1 MPAAVK
7 VAVPAFAAL
16 LPLAL
21 NVTAAGGVPVVAQ
34 VYVRLASP
42 PSSAPS
48 TDRAGEFAV
57 TGFGLAAAAV
67 ASVGG
72 LLGAAGS
79 NSMPS
84 TVALSVTVLKLMTI
98 WPDAFAV
105 AEKSRTTALNAAPA
119 AAKMSKFDSTVVP
132 LITTLKTRFPAAV
145 WNSSAKWSRT
155 V

>member
-7 VAVPAFAAL
+7 VAVTAFAAL

-34 VYVRLASP
+34 VYVRLASHQ
-42 PSSAPS
+42 SSAPS
-48 TDRAGEFAV
+48 TDRAVEFAV

-67 ASVGG
+67 AIVGG

-84 TVALSVTVLKLMTI
+84 TEALSVTVLKMMTI
-98 WPDAFAV
+98 WPAAFDV
-105 AEKSRTTALNAAPA
+105 AKNSHT
-119 AAKMSKFDSTVVP
+119 
-132 LITTLKTRFPAAV
+132 TTL
-145 WNSSAKWSRT
+145 
-155 V
+155 